1 MKDVKNVL
9 PDNETVAAGVSRRR
23 FLGYAGGLAGAGLLI
38 SSCEKED
45 ATPQEAGTAD
55 LGINDEGLIN
65 LMFVIQQ
72 LEADFYAQILATPYS
87 GMTEAEKML
96 FTEMGNHEIAH
107 REFLRNYL
115 KGKGAVVT
123 TDLSIVDFGV
133 KSRVLE
139 NLEMIENLS
148 VGTLNE
154 IGRLLV
160 SGENVAIVT
169 KMVSLEA
176 RHAGTVSNM
185 RTQGSYF
192 GTVDAIG
199 AEQGM
204 LPSNSITTINRFLV
218 TKVSGN
224 NLPNK

>member
-38 SSCEKED
+38 TSCEKED
-45 ATPQEAGTAD
+45 ATPQEAEATD

-72 LEADFYAQILATPYS
+72 LEADFYAQILATPYA
-87 GMTEAEKML
+87 GMTEAEKLL
-96 FTEMGNHEIAH
+96 FTDMSNHEIAH

-115 KGKGAVVT
+115 QGKGTVVT
-123 TDLSIVDFGV
+123 TDFSIVDFGN

-154 IGRLLV
+154 IGRLMV
-160 SGENVAIVT
+160 SDIHVGFVI
-169 KMVSLEA
+169 KMVSVEA
-176 RHAGTVSNM
+176 RHAGTVGNM
-185 RTQGSYF
+185 RTMGAYF
-192 GTVDAIG
+192 GPVDVIG

>member
-38 SSCEKED
+38 SSCEKDD
-45 ATPQEAGTAD
+45 ATPQDAGTAD

-87 GMTEAEKML
+87 GMTEAEKKL
-96 FTEMGNHEIAH
+96 FTEMSNHEIAH

-192 GTVDAIG
+192 GAVDVTG